1 MDWGYP
7 VGEGPSEEIP
17 GPFRFSGKASEIP
30 PVLLFKKVGKE
41 LLLHDL
47 IRPDRL
53 IRSQDRKSDRSR
65 QQVGKLKTQVIG
77 LLVYKHHIERIPSP
91 FIPVFFAEPPKLT
104 FELSIFILAPFLKQK
119 MRFLANDTF
128 IRKKRIDLD
137 EPGFKSQMVGVFRVF
152 VFFQL
157 TFPNHH
163 APQMKGHL
171 PDNLCQFRHKMLFLV

>member
-91 FIPVFFAEPPKLT
+91 FIPVFSQSLRNSL
-104 FELSIFILAPFLKQK
+104 LSSPSSFLP
-119 MRFLANDTF
+119 RFSN
-128 IRKKRIDLD
+128 RRC
-137 EPGFKSQMVGVFRVF
+137 VFWP
-152 VFFQL
+152 
-157 TFPNHH
+157 TTP
-163 APQMKGHL
+163 
-171 PDNLCQFRHKMLFLV
+171 